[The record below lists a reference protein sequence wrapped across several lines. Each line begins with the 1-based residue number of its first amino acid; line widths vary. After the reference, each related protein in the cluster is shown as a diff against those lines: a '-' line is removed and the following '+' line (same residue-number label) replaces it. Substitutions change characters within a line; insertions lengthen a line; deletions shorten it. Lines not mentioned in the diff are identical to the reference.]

1 MFKDPY
7 FGVCYR
13 FNSGKNATGHKI
25 GIKYSSIG
33 GKDYGLK
40 MNFYSKKLENDIGHM
55 AILIHNHSMIPYS
68 IYPKAH
74 YISAGNINY
83 FKIKRTLDVKLEL
96 PYNKC
101 YTNVSQFPFNQ
112 TIINYIKKKQN
123 RIYRQAD
130 CINLCLSLLFIERN
144 NIKECNDD
152 HLDEVWF
159 EYKVML
165 NLTNCTKQIIAFP
178 DFENGNEL
186 EVCAKYCPLKC
197 DSFNIDV
204 FDSVLPINNFGN
216 VTTKVHAKFEDFEVD
231 FRHDYAIRVFY
242 EELKYTLITQK
253 PKLEFFGLLSNCGGL
268 FGFFLGLSFVS
279 LIEITEI
286 LLEAVWSFRNL
297 LRSRIDRNQSNN

>member
-1 MFKDPY
+1 M
-7 FGVCYR
+7 
-13 FNSGKNATGHKI
+13 AGHH
-25 GIKYSSIG
+25 
-33 GKDYGLK
+33 YGLR
-40 MNFYSKKLENDIGHM
+40 MSFYSQKLDNDVGHM
-55 AILIHNHSMIPYS
+55 AILIHNHSMVPYS
-68 IYPKAH
+68 IFSNAH
-74 YISAGNINY
+74 YISAGNVNY
-83 FKIKRTLDVKLEL
+83 FKLKRTIDVKLET
-96 PYNKC
+96 PYNNC
-101 YTNVSQFPFNQ
+101 YKNVSLFPFNQ
-112 TIINYIKKKQN
+112 TIINYIKN
-123 RIYRQAD
+123 RNRAYRQSD

-144 NIKECNDD
+144 NKKECNVS

-159 EYKVML
+159 EYSVLL
-165 NLTNCTKQIIAFP
+165 NLTNCTKQISSFP
-178 DFENGNEL
+178 DFETGNDFDN
-186 EVCAKYCPLKC
+186 CAKYCPSKCDTFSIDVLNYILPIPLKC

-297 LRSRIDRNQSNN
+297 FRK